1 MHRFLCLLL
10 SAFLLTSCSKTPGDG
25 DVLTSAEMEMPDI
38 TLRNTAYTLSVG
50 EGMPIE
56 ITARELK
63 VFLAEEKV
71 LIEECTFRSDDENGE
86 PFITGHAGYG
96 RIDTA
101 TRECEFS
108 GGAYL
113 EQLRD
118 GLSVTADELTFRSR
132 ENTVEAPGYA
142 EVTFEGGR
150 ISGRGI
156 FADLTSS
163 VLEIGELYSGEMD
176 R

>member
-1 MHRFLCLLL
+1 MHRLLW
-10 SAFLLTSCSKTPGDG
+10 LLISVILITSCSKTPEEG

-38 TLRNTAYTLSVG
+38 TLRNTSYTLSVG

-56 ITARELK
+56 IRARELK
-63 VFLAEEKV
+63 VFLSEEKV
-71 LIEECTFRSDDENGE
+71 LIEDCTFTSDDENGE

-96 RIDTA
+96 RINTD

-132 ENTVEAPGYA
+132 ENTVEVPGVA

-163 VLEIGELYSGEMD
+163 VLEIGELYFGEMD

>member
-1 MHRFLCLLL
+1 M
-10 SAFLLTSCSKTPGDG
+10 
-25 DVLTSAEMEMPDI
+25 LTSAEMEMPDI

-96 RIDTA
+96 RILPPGNVSSRA
-101 TRECEFS
+101 VHIWSSS
-108 GGAYL
+108 GT
-113 EQLRD
+113 D
-118 GLSVTADELTFRSR
+118 FRSR
-132 ENTVEAPGYA
+132 LM
-142 EVTFEGGR
+142 
-150 ISGRGI
+150 S
-156 FADLTSS
+156 
-163 VLEIGELYSGEMD
+163 
-176 R
+176 